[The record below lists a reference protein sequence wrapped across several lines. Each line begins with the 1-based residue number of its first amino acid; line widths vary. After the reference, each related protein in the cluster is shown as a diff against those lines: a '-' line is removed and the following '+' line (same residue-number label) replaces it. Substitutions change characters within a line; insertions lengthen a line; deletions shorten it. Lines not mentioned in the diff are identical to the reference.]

1 MPQFSVVTIGAAVQ
15 DIFLLS
21 EAFQVIRSAQFA
33 GGLGECVALG
43 SKIGVEKLVIASGGG
58 ATNAAA
64 TFAALGNTTAICAR
78 IGDDAI
84 GRDIVDDLLKRRIET
99 RLIKKVSKEQTGTS
113 VLLTVP
119 NGERSVLTYRGASA
133 SFKNADLSPA
143 CFDTTAIYVTSLGGN
158 AELLS
163 TIAKRAKAKKV
174 VIAVNPGMG
183 EIKQL
188 RLCKEALANA
198 TVTIVNTEEAQTL
211 LESKQKDPVEL
222 AKALKKI
229 TSPVVIVTD
238 GPNGAAAI
246 DDTGTYFVKTTG
258 KKSISRTG
266 AGDAFGSG
274 TVAGLVK
281 GLTLSDALKIGTLN
295 AENVI
300 QHFGAKAGILKAWPN
315 KKALERVIVRQVR

>member
-1 MPQFSVVTIGAAVQ
+1 
-15 DIFLLS
+15 
-21 EAFQVIRSAQFA
+21 
-33 GGLGECVALG
+33 
-43 SKIGVEKLVIASGGG
+43 
-58 ATNAAA
+58 
-64 TFAALGNTTAICAR
+64 
-78 IGDDAI
+78 
-84 GRDIVDDLLKRRIET
+84 
-99 RLIKKVSKEQTGTS
+99 
-113 VLLTVP
+113 
-119 NGERSVLTYRGASA
+119 
-133 SFKNADLSPA
+133 
-143 CFDTTAIYVTSLGGN
+143 
-158 AELLS
+158 
-163 TIAKRAKAKKV
+163 
-174 VIAVNPGMG
+174 MG

-198 TVTIVNTEEAQTL
+198 TVTIVNTEEAQAL

-281 GLTLSDALKIGTLN
+281 GLTLGDALKIGTLN